1 MEIKDIIAN
10 VKDILYSESMVK
22 QLSGVDV
29 TEYERGIV
37 AGKIQMISY
46 IEQELNRDYEDED
59 SSL

>member
-10 VKDILYSESMVK
+10 VKDIIYSESMVK
-22 QLSGVDV
+22 QLSDVSV
-29 TEYERGIV
+29 TEYERGIT

>member
-10 VKDILYSESMVK
+10 VKDIIYSESMVK
-22 QLSGVDV
+22 QLSDVGV

-46 IEQELNRDYEDED
+46 IEQELNRNYEDED

>member
-1 MEIKDIIAN
+1 MEIKDIIVN

-29 TEYERGIV
+29 TEYERGIM

>member
-10 VKDILYSESMVK
+10 VKDIIYSESMVK
-22 QLSGVDV
+22 QLSDIGI

>member
-10 VKDILYSESMVK
+10 VKDIIYSESMVK
-22 QLSGVDV
+22 QLSDV
-29 TEYERGIV
+29 GITEYERGIT